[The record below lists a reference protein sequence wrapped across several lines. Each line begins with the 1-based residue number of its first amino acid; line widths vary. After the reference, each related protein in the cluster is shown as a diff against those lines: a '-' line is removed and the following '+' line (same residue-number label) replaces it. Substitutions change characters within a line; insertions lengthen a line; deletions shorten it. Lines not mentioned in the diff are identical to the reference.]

1 MCRDMGYA
9 SVVEKGWKDP
19 TETTSYQI
27 TKGIERNLEANEC
40 LFSLRSSNLKVSL
53 NKSAIATD

>member
-1 MCRDMGYA
+1 MGYA